1 MPKVQLKIEVN
12 DNAES
17 EKLGDVTNQVNG
29 EGSNANVSNVS
40 IEATDTGIYVI
51 GAMNKNGREM
61 LSFGEDGNLV
71 FNIDGFLSSNGVKA
85 GALAS
90 EQDPDMFV
98 WGVVPASKEYHVKL
112 TFINAKNLREIV
124 VYGDP
129 VANQFPTEA
138 IVNGITTIYSDDNR
152 WAINLGSESTTH
164 TIEFTKWN
172 RADYNACLT
181 LIKVMLRYF
190 EIGNHTGLLDIES
203 LSQSN
208 AQPKEIMYGLV
219 PSTGTA
225 RINVFDELRDLIEE
239 GIITNNK
246 NSVEIYVD
254 GKKVQHHITTD
265 SDYENNKVLTMDFEN
280 HLSFL
285 DGVYAGRSLT
295 DPMSAYSLLSE
306 VLGTLNYTTKQIDS
320 MLDKEIV
327 YGNNESG
334 SVKSYLE
341 NITIEYPYLESATYR
356 ETLDKFCVLAQLNLL
371 EDDNG
376 DLKFVS
382 ARPVEIKDTEI
393 IAIPVNRQ
401 FSSFSKDEFL
411 KNKYRNVFIGRNN
424 YVGEYQLF
432 GETKTVT
439 FLEEKEDSLVGT
451 LSDGST
457 YEYSDYKEVYNDKSQ
472 NIYADFTTK
481 ETRYVTG
488 LVIEGYKVKG
498 IKLPI
503 SREYIVK
510 DSEILYLNVEMIVKN
525 KATAINKEGKIENFI
540 TKWRGTRSRIFTWK
554 LIDENKDGV
563 NYSRVENIKF
573 ENDYVTFDLFCPS
586 LVYADGSGD
595 SAIASHVYPLSVNLQ
610 LYGNVY
616 RIENVASEERF
627 DIEIS
632 SNELITDKNQY
643 KGVNLIKLNS
653 DNIATDYGAGI
664 RTSRVSVG
672 CLNYYNTN
680 GELAIDW
687 DKRQMFKV
695 GDIVRVDKDNNGNSI
710 ANYSNGE
717 PYLWKVVGRNF
728 RYSGVPMIDLE
739 LQEVKF
745 NAYFVISEI
754 APNNV
759 NVTYTR
765 LTSEIGASIGIID
778 RATRLYKG
786 DIIKVE
792 VSTNEIYD
800 VDTITINGESFAN
813 GGTISVKDNLN
824 IEIKTKVRELTINSK
839 IGEGATLVLSR
850 ESSPYGNATLGK
862 VSVNDIFYYGDVLI
876 IGWTLS
882 GGAEVRDAYFNDIRL
897 YQAGTNRVTITK
909 NSTLIIPTKTVGWTT
924 IWAGQFEYNM
934 LENYGTDS
942 EILLDLR
949 DYLTGDISLQ
959 PNVPTQLYFEPIY
972 CHYGDLSDYNSTSRF
987 NGSRVYYAGD
997 PLYAEDL
1004 SGATGEFG
1012 EMPEITIRVYDNGNN
1027 QKTSILKIQRTQGTY
1042 KPPYGTYQDCIFGEF
1057 KLVKI
1062 EQYI

>member
-17 EKLGDVTNQVNG
+17 EKLGDITNQVNG

-40 IEATDTGIYVI
+40 IEATDTGIYVV

-190 EIGNHTGLLDIES
+190 EIGNHTGLLDVES

-208 AQPKEIMYGLV
+208 SQPKEIMYGLV

-265 SDYENNKVLTMDFEN
+265 SDYENNRVLTMDFEN
-280 HLSFL
+280 YLSFL
-285 DGVYAGRSLT
+285 DGVYAGRNLT
-295 DPMSAYSLLSE
+295 DPMSAYDLLSE
-306 VLGTLNYTTKQIDS
+306 VLGTLNYTKIQIDS

-411 KNKYRNVFIGRNN
+411 KNKYRNVFVGRNN

-616 RIENVASEERF
+616 RIENVSSDERL
-627 DIEIS
+627 DVEIS
-632 SNELITDKNQY
+632 GNELITDKNKY
-643 KGVNLIKLNS
+643 GEISLVKLNR
-653 DNIATDYGAGI
+653 DNIVTDYGAGI
-664 RTSRVSVG
+664 RTARVSVA
-672 CLNYYNTN
+672 CLDYYNTK

-687 DKRQMFKV
+687 NKREIFKV
-695 GDIVRVDKDNNGNSI
+695 GDIVRADKDNNGNSI

-745 NAYFVISEI
+745 NTYFLISEI
-754 APNNV
+754 APSVV

-765 LTSEIGASIGIID
+765 VASDSGASIGIID
-778 RATRLYKG
+778 KATTLYKG
-786 DIIKVE
+786 DIIKIEAVG
-792 VSTNEIYD
+792 NDIYD
-800 VDTITINGESFAN
+800 ISEITINGENFTN
-813 GGTISVKDNLN
+813 GSTISVQDNLN
-824 IEIKTKVRELTINSK
+824 VVIKTEIKEFSTNATVAI
-839 IGEGATLVLSR
+839 GATLKLSR
-850 ESSPYGNATLGK
+850 VSSPNADANLGDI
-862 VSVNDIFYYGDVLI
+862 SVNDTLYYGDI
-876 IGWTLS
+876 INISWTLNDGYS
-882 GGAEVRDAYFNDIRL
+882 TDTAYLNGERIFPFTLNQITVTSDIE
-897 YQAGTNRVTITK
+897 
-909 NSTLIIPTKTVGWTT
+909 IIINTKTVGYKTVWE
-924 IWAGQFEYNM
+924 GNYKFSFEDYYEGSTQANLPIQLSGDGVFELTFEKFTLYNV
-934 LENYGTDS
+934 TQDS
-942 EILLDLR
+942 G
-949 DYLTGDISLQ
+949 TGDELSNITREVPFTISFNGDYWATK
-959 PNVPTQLYFEPIY
+959 PNITFERVVLVPN
-972 CHYGDLSDYNSTSRF
+972 DLSKVN
-987 NGSRVYYAGD
+987 VYRLMGEYSGD
-997 PLYAEDL
+997 RYIIDSFTL
-1004 SGATGEFG
+1004 TK
-1012 EMPEITIRVYDNGNN
+1012 IRKY
-1027 QKTSILKIQRTQGTY
+1027 S
-1042 KPPYGTYQDCIFGEF
+1042 
-1057 KLVKI
+1057 
-1062 EQYI
+1062 